1 MQIKKLFQLLVVGG
15 AVLGVAAASYGGS
28 KGEQPAAGTEKKPA
42 PDHPDGG
49 SDRGGGTQG
58 W

>member
-1 MQIKKLFQLLVVGG
+1 MQIKKLFQLLVMGG
-15 AVLGVAAASYGGS
+15 AVLGVAAASYGS
-28 KGEQPAAGTEKKPA
+28 KGEQPAAGKEKKPA

>member
-1 MQIKKLFQLLVVGG
+1 MQIKKLFQLLVMGG
-15 AVLGVAAASYGGS
+15 AVLGVAAASYGS
-28 KGEQPAAGTEKKPA
+28 KGDQPSAGKEKKPA

>member
-1 MQIKKLFQLLVVGG
+1 MQIKKLFQLLVMGG
-15 AVLGVAAASYGGS
+15 AVLGVAAASYGS
-28 KGEQPAAGTEKKPA
+28 KGDQPAAGKEKKPA

-49 SDRGGGTQG
+49 SGGGGTQG

>member
-1 MQIKKLFQLLVVGG
+1 MQLKKLFQLLVIGG
-15 AVLGVAAASYGGS
+15 AVLGVAAASDGS
-28 KGEQPAAGTEKKPA
+28 KGDQPSAGKEKKPA